1 MAVSLKTVLLK
12 RNLRRKLLASCIGLA
27 ALLALP
33 ACGGGSGSSP
43 SSPPPPPPP
52 PSDTS
57 APSLSFD
64 PVDLRVVSGETGES
78 TLTATDNIGITTG
91 PTVTCT
97 NGGSFANN
105 VFTAPEVTENT
116 VSICTATAGDAAG
129 NSGSAELNVTIT
141 RKTSNFFR
149 ITSDVIT
156 TNPVLGMANLGTD
169 PATFV
174 GLTKTAAGSVSSFTA
189 TRLSLGVFDDPVF
202 TALPTLGTVGPAP
215 LDIFFSD
222 IDGVEEDAISDLL
235 FFDSNNDELIALP
248 LDADNT
254 FRAPIT
260 RSVSNGCVAGPGS
273 QARFGRVIDPKT
285 TRDDVII
292 GTPTDIFYIAAGD
305 ADEMG
310 SSGLA
315 APIRIASGEDY
326 CRLHVSGYQ
335 GRTTYTFYNAATRI
349 ITSFGSPNGDTTS
362 YRQDYASNLSSRV
375 SADQTLQLF
384 DGIMGPF
391 GLASLYSVF
400 DTPEGGSKVIRSAV
414 RGTQAISEIDIDM
427 SSPADM
433 LIFYQGNSE
442 QLVLVSPT
450 EEYAIYIRNAATPGR
465 SIELIDIGL
474 GFDQVSV
481 AGNSLA
487 FASSSQ
493 GDIIIR
499 KPE

>member
-1 MAVSLKTVLLK
+1 MPASLKIRLLTTLP
-12 RNLRRKLLASCIGLA
+12 NAIIGVTAL
-27 ALLALP
+27 ALLS
-33 ACGGGSGSSP
+33 ACGGGGSSP

-52 PSDTS
+52 ADTS

-64 PVDLRVVSGETGES
+64 PAELRVVSGETGSS
-78 TLTATDNIGITTG
+78 TLSSTDNIGITSG
-91 PTVTCT
+91 PTVSCT
-97 NGGSFANN
+97 NGGSFADG

-116 VSICTATAGDAAG
+116 TSICTATAGDAAG
-129 NSGSAELNVTIT
+129 NTGTATLTVTVT

-156 TNPVLGMANLGTD
+156 TDPVLGMANLGTD

-174 GLTKTAAGSVSSFTA
+174 GLTKTAAGSVSSFAA
-189 TRLSLGVFDDPVF
+189 TRTALGVFDDPVF
-202 TALPTLGTVGPAP
+202 TAHPTLGTAGPAP
-215 LDIFFSD
+215 LDIFFAD
-222 IDGVEEDAISDLL
+222 IDGVEDNAIPDLL
-235 FFDSNNDELIALP
+235 FFDSNNDELVALP
-248 LDADNT
+248 LDADRS

-260 RSVSNGCVAGPGS
+260 RSVPNGCAAGPGS
-273 QARFGRVIDPKT
+273 QARFGRVTDPKT
-285 TRDDVII
+285 TRDDVIV
-292 GTPTDIFYIAAGD
+292 GTPTDIFYVAAGD

-315 APIRIASGEDY
+315 APIRITSGEDY
-326 CRLHVSGYQ
+326 CSLHVSGYQ
-335 GRTTYTFYNAATRI
+335 GRTTYTVYNAATRI

-362 YRQDYASNLSSRV
+362 YREDYSSNLSSRV

-400 DTPEGGSKVIRSAV
+400 DRPEGGSTVIRSAV

-442 QLVLVSPT
+442 QVLLVSPT

-474 GFDQVSV
+474 GYDQVSV

-487 FASSSQ
+487 FASSTR

>member
-1 MAVSLKTVLLK
+1 MPASLKTMLFKTHLL
-12 RNLRRKLLASCIGLA
+12 RTLPAFCIGFA
-27 ALLALP
+27 ALLTLP
-33 ACGGGSGSSP
+33 ACGGGSGSSA
-43 SSPPPPPPP
+43 SSPPPPP

-64 PVDLRVVSGETGES
+64 PATLRVVSGETGAS
-78 TLTATDNIGITTG
+78 TLTATDNVGITTG
-91 PTVTCT
+91 PTTTCT

-105 VFTAPEVTENT
+105 VFTAPDVTENT
-116 VSICTATAGDAAG
+116 TSICTVTAGDAAG
-129 NSGSAELNVTIT
+129 NSGTATLTVTVT

-156 TNPVLGMANLGTD
+156 TDPVLGMANLGTD
-169 PATFV
+169 PATLV

-189 TRLSLGVFDDPVF
+189 PRLSLGVFDDPAF

-215 LDIFFSD
+215 LDIFFAD
-222 IDGVEEDAISDLL
+222 IDGVEENAIPDLL
-235 FFDSNNDELIALP
+235 FFDSNNDALVALP
-248 LDADNT
+248 LEADGS

-260 RSVSNGCVAGPGS
+260 RSVPNGCAAGPGS

-292 GTPTDIFYIAAGD
+292 GTPTDIFYVASGD

-310 SSGLA
+310 STGLA
-315 APIRIASGEDY
+315 APILIASGGDF
-326 CRLHVSGYQ
+326 CSLHVSGYQ
-335 GRTTYTFYNAATRI
+335 GRTTYTVYNAATRI
-349 ITSFGSPNGDTTS
+349 ITSFGSPNGDTAS
-362 YRQDYASNLSSRV
+362 YRQDYSSNLSSRV
-375 SADQTLQLF
+375 TADQTLKLF

-414 RGTQAISEIDIDM
+414 RGSQAISEIDIDM
-427 SSPADM
+427 STPADM
-433 LIFYQGNSE
+433 LIFYQGNLE

-465 SIELIDIGL
+465 SIQLIDIGL

-487 FASSSQ
+487 FASSTQ
-493 GDIIIR
+493 GNIIIR